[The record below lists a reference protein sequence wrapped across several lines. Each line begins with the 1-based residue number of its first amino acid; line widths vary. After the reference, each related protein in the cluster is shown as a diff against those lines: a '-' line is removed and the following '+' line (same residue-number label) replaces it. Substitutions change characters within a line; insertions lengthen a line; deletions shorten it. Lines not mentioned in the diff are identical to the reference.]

1 VLGKLWLAATWVF
14 EKVVMVVTWF
24 VKNVIVRTVVLC
36 YTWGV
41 FEAIGYILS
50 FSCTH
55 QGAISYRDGHSYGY
69 LLVGLLTQLALF

>member
-1 VLGKLWLAATWVF
+1 MAATWVF

-24 VKNVIVRTVVLC
+24 AKNVIVRTVVLC

-50 FSCTH
+50 FSCIH
-55 QGAISYRDGHSYGY
+55 KGAISYRDGHSYGY
-69 LLVGLLTQLALF
+69 LLFGLLTQLALF